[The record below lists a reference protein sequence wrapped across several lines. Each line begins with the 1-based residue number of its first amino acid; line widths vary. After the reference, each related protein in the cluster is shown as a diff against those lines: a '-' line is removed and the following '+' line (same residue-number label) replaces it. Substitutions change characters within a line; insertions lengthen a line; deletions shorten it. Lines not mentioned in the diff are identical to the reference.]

1 MVLQNK
7 LFEHIFDRVILLT
20 ASTNN
25 EVKEYAN
32 VTDRTIKETVYKCLN
47 TKNQTFKLNDFV
59 ELVCVKFEKSKDY
72 DTPMVLIDWVE
83 HLHSIPSVNIIKFM
97 PRFILKFLR
106 VIECTENQ
114 LKEGANSARVDP
126 AGAAVGLMPS

>member
-1 MVLQNK
+1 M
-7 LFEHIFDRVILLT
+7 
-20 ASTNN
+20 TNFF
-25 EVKEYAN
+25 
-32 VTDRTIKETVYKCLN
+32 R
-47 TKNQTFKLNDFV
+47 NQTFKLNDFV

-114 LKEGANSARVDP
+114 LKEGANSSRVDP
-126 AGAAVGLMPS
+126 TLAVALGEFQD